1 MKLRGYCPED
11 CRELAELFYHT
22 VHRTNSRDYTAE
34 QCSAWAS
41 GTVDLER
48 WNASFL
54 QHLTLV
60 AQLDGKLAGFADMDA
75 AGFLDRLYVR
85 WDCQRRGVA
94 TALCDALG
102 EAVAAPQFTTHASIT
117 AKGFF
122 EKRGYCAIR
131 CQQVQRGSQC
141 LTNFVMVK
149 VGR

>member
-1 MKLRGYCPED
+1 MCFETGDIGLHDHAHAQERAENVGVVVQQLLLHLDGDLRTLGRVE
-11 CRELAELFYHT
+11 
-22 VHRTNSRDYTAE
+22 
-34 QCSAWAS
+34 S
-41 GTVDLER
+41 G
-48 WNASFL
+48 
-54 QHLTLV
+54 

-75 AGFLDRLYVR
+75 AGYLDRLYVR

-94 TALCDALG
+94 TALCDALE

-131 CQQVQRGSQC
+131 CQQVQRGNQC